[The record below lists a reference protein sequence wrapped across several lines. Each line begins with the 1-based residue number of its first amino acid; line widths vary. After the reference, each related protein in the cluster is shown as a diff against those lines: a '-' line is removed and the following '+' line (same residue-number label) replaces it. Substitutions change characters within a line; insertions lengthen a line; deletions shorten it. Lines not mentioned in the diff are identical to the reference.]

1 MTEVTR
7 VPLQPIAK
15 GSLTKIWVGVA
26 AIVLAGTGL
35 AWATVPHGVHVTEI
49 AAGSGG
55 HPAADDVV
63 LINYVGKLKDGTVF
77 DQAQQAPLPLG
88 QMIPGF
94 GEGVVKMQKG
104 GKYRLEI
111 PSDKGYGAEEK
122 SDPQTG
128 KVVIPANSDL
138 VFEIELL
145 DFISNADFQQMQ
157 QMRQMMQQQR
167 GAQGGAGAP
176 PMPPM
181 PAPAP

>member
-35 AWATVPHGVHVTEI
+35 AWATVPHGVSVTEI
-49 AAGSGG
+49 TAGSGG
-55 HPAADDVV
+55 HPTADDVV
-63 LINYVGKLKDGTVF
+63 LVNYVGKLEDGTVF
-77 DQAQQAPLPLG
+77 DKGEQAPLPLG

-94 GEGVVKMQKG
+94 GEGLTKMEKG

-122 SDPQTG
+122 RDPSTG

-157 QMRQMMQQQR
+157 QMRQMMQQQQH
-167 GAQGGAGAP
+167 APQGGGVP

-181 PAPAP
+181 PGQ